1 MFNYLYNWWYQQDSQ
16 PSEPEFQRLSLD
28 ELPSLQPQELP
39 VEESNYTKLPFW
51 SGDLTNCRILVIGKR
66 KCGKSTLIES
76 LSPTKSEWIP
86 KDIRLNVWS
95 LNTWL
100 DLILRQQKVPLYNV
114 DKEAVHKTICT
125 DAVMF
130 KTHRLE
136 NFYKIVPN
144 FNLTMF
150 IETQHPKFIT
160 PQYRAVTDFVFV
172 FPDNSEE
179 SLESIVLNF
188 NSPVELKQLK
198 DEMAKLKPYQCLAWD
213 TRSPKEALLYWCQA
227 PNIDPTVI

>member
-1 MFNYLYNWWYQQDSQ
+1 MFNYFYNWWYPSEQ
-16 PSEPEFQRLSLD
+16 PELEPEFVPI
-28 ELPSLQPQELP
+28 EPSEAPT
-39 VEESNYTKLPFW
+39 EESNGTKLPFW

-86 KDIRLNVWS
+86 RDIRLNVWS
-95 LNTWL
+95 LNMWL
-100 DLILRQQKVPLYNV
+100 DLILRQQKIPLYHTHR
-114 DKEAVHKTICT
+114 EIVHRTICT
-125 DAVMF
+125 EPVMF

-136 NFYKIVPN
+136 NFWRIVPD

-160 PQYRAVTDFVFV
+160 QQYRAYTDFIFV

-179 SLESIVLNF
+179 SLEFIVQHF
-188 NSPVELKQLK
+188 NSPVKLDQLK
-198 DEMAKLKPYQCLAWD
+198 LEMDKLKPHQCLAWD
-213 TRSPKEALLYWCQA
+213 TRSSKDAVLYYCQA
-227 PNIDPTVI
+227 PDVDPTVI